1 MRAVLPLAALLALS
15 GTAVTAPSLAA
26 QRRAWQWEVALSG
39 VGMRVDSR
47 SGPTTQRLS
56 GAVFGVQGQMRYHQR
71 LTLDLGY
78 WQGQLDPASDNA
90 ATRDLA
96 EGYVLLGVRPLGWL
110 TLRAGPHAWT
120 YISNAGTQRW
130 FLWEGRAHAQA
141 AILPDL
147 HSYLELSRVVSANV
161 NVGQSFASG
170 TGGEGGLI
178 LRIRDVP
185 GISDAYPVRIRLGY
199 GIERV
204 RMGSGAQAPR
214 SETVDRL
221 SLSISLEHP

>member
-1 MRAVLPLAALLALS
+1 MRAALPLAALLATS
-15 GTAVTAPSLAA
+15 GTAMTTSSLAA

-56 GAVFGVQGQMRYHQR
+56 GAVFGLQGQMRYHRR

-78 WQGQLDPASDNA
+78 WQGQLDPAGANA
-90 ATRDLA
+90 ATRDMA
-96 EGYVLLGVRPLGWL
+96 EGYVLFGVRPLGWL
-110 TLRAGPHAWT
+110 TLRGGPHAWT

-130 FLWEGRAHAQA
+130 LLWEGRVRAEG

-147 HSYLELSRVVSANV
+147 HSYLELSKVLDANV
-161 NVGQSFASG
+161 NVPQSFASG

-204 RMGSGAQAPR
+204 RMGAGVR
-214 SETVDRL
+214 TETVDQL
-221 SLSISLEHP
+221 SLSISLGRP